1 MDDKAETIDSKESFL
16 EYLNT
21 EIEQIREDMKTPGWT
36 QRAIIGAL
44 ASIFWL
50 LILEVEKDVFDLNQ
64 TLMLF
69 AIISLFVNAIRNIY
83 DLTKPKQTGKNVK
96 FTTVNEWI
104 SGRSSSLLVGIIW
117 GVLIV
122 FIVVRIFTNVIGF
135 LYYSIVICYSSIF
148 ILLPVLY
155 LFPRLFK
162 RYTRGELYIPSD
174 DSSPVYDF
182 GFAYKLL
189 RKKLQLPTIKSLS
202 TSYSKRNS
210 IDVTSIG
217 GFLLLTYWVIGLSLY
232 YTTVYPVVLDQTSIS
247 SFKIATLGVVGLS
260 LIRILLN
267 SKTSL
272 TTLNKLIDIRRDIV
286 FNNIDVDVALKL
298 TEIVIYGLNKSTIAQ
313 MEIANHISTL
323 QRIDA
328 ELTAA
333 ERKNNAANILLLE
346 NGETLTAEK
355 TEIWESLRD
364 TSYSHFRKAQ
374 EVYQS
379 EYRTL
384 GGPRLLV
391 TKYSMIQP
399 DDTEYITH
407 IEKLGDLYEQVK
419 QKYDATIWVWL
430 NYISKFEGEDAALN
444 WKDKAIEE
452 LKVELPTTRFNL

>member
-1 MDDKAETIDSKESFL
+1 
-16 EYLNT
+16 
-21 EIEQIREDMKTPGWT
+21 
-36 QRAIIGAL
+36 
-44 ASIFWL
+44 
-50 LILEVEKDVFDLNQ
+50 
-64 TLMLF
+64 
-69 AIISLFVNAIRNIY
+69 
-83 DLTKPKQTGKNVK
+83 
-96 FTTVNEWI
+96 
-104 SGRSSSLLVGIIW
+104 
-117 GVLIV
+117 
-122 FIVVRIFTNVIGF
+122 
-135 LYYSIVICYSSIF
+135 
-148 ILLPVLY
+148 
-155 LFPRLFK
+155 
-162 RYTRGELYIPSD
+162 
-174 DSSPVYDF
+174 
-182 GFAYKLL
+182 
-189 RKKLQLPTIKSLS
+189 
-202 TSYSKRNS
+202 
-210 IDVTSIG
+210 
-217 GFLLLTYWVIGLSLY
+217 LY